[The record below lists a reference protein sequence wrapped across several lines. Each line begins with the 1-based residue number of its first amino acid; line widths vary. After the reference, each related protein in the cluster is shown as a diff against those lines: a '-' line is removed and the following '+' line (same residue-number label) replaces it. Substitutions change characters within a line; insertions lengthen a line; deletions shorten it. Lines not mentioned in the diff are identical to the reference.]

1 MNFQSLDNYYELC
14 HFALYCPARRKRD
27 EPRNPF
33 VKGVVKFSSLTLLLA
48 TVGGEVNEHV
58 ISDWK
63 PHANNLIGWVQV
75 MLIFHWTI
83 TSENIVNLT
92 CWCEL
97 CYQSSLTTPVDRA
110 FVLQQGQTA
119 ERKTK
124 TFTMSAKVILLLV
137 VCVTAMYVASVSA
150 VSSSP
155 EPTQPTMSTM
165 APTMPTNK
173 TTDSGNGATRFGSTG
188 LFLSFIAVFLF

>member
-83 TSENIVNLT
+83 TSDNIVNLT

-97 CYQSSLTTPVDRA
+97 SYQSSLTTPADRA
-110 FVLQQGQTA
+110 LVLYQEQTVK
-119 ERKTK
+119 RKK
-124 TFTMSAKVILLLV
+124 KAFTMSAKVILLLV
-137 VCVTAMYVASVSA
+137 VCIMAMDVTSVSA
-150 VSSSP
+150 AASPTATSVAMSSSP
-155 EPTQPTMSTM
+155 GPTVIST
-165 APTMPTNK
+165 T
-173 TTDSGNGATRFGSTG
+173 NGAIRLGSTG